1 MLFVKTKKECEIMS
15 ELVLKYADSAIFKRF
30 ANDETPQLGDF
41 IEDLFCS
48 SLVENVKS
56 GITYPIIR
64 TEKFASTQQKKEW
77 VLKCLP
83 DKWIDKS
90 EFSKLEEEIKN
101 SKSDIKIS
109 SEKLDELKKDLIEEL
124 GIKKIVE
131 LLNTLIKKIALKNN
145 NEAAKLRKKK
155 LKWENNDELVKF
167 NHQIKKILNKLKVE
181 EVGEIKKELKAIIE
195 QNESYSNILK
205 TIESLEECGRE
216 HYRLINLKNDTLI
229 VSLNS
234 LIKGNK
240 NNYSIGRSIRDRF
253 ILEPARTKRDIYTH
267 INELLKRFSLVIE
280 DGVFIEYISFIVGG
294 LKSPKEA
301 RKNLLGINDKS
312 VNLKYPT
319 TMSGYIGTGSYNDY
333 VKERLAS
340 LLIDDKQHAKIIS
353 LLILDFII
361 VTTTATETYQEINA
375 NLAILLVWFDAS
387 EIAQLSEII
396 KVSDKVCEDFQ
407 YCYAQYFYEHRLYD
421 FSYEILN
428 RIKDTVNVPKEL
440 INYLY
445 AQHLLLGRGCKKNV
459 LDALKKLQEAS
470 RNNVKQSVEITSWKR
485 FVALE
490 TKTIIDGT
498 KEKIIRIIERITNGD
513 YGEVPNLEIHNKNLN
528 TQKKQSDKNI
538 TNIFDFLQSYQYSNI
553 AKRIDLPKSACDV
566 RCCVTN
572 NKNAEEVYSFAMSLD
587 EYKMLDFYNDEHL
600 GLAIKTA
607 MDNIKVDILL
617 FSEDESKNIDDC
629 LNLVERLC
637 LIDDNSNL
645 YRQIN
650 IYIKA
655 DFDYASLL
663 IDSSLNVND
672 CFFRIHI
679 CDPKKMTAQKLLIDA
694 PLYIPC
700 LINNSDIDV
709 VVLGAN
715 QCTLE
720 LAKEIVATTYTRDV
734 PKLTVLG
741 NNADYY
747 RKKLI
752 QSSPGIYKEP
762 SRLDRIIPK
771 FYECNIENIDFID
784 LLTNAQ
790 VDQNLNNIRKILQKG
805 TYFVVD
811 LGNDKDNILF
821 ATKLR
826 GWLLSCDKSFS
837 RAPFI
842 AVKCESGQNAKIA
855 KNLVVNNKTAGN
867 NFYNN
872 YNLYFY
878 GMKEDVFSGEYL
890 DMEKN
895 PKKQMALNIHLAYLE
910 ENSTV
915 AEIESAIKNYFKF
928 SYNRDSSECAAIS
941 LTYMFYYLGMIKKIE
956 DLKLNN
962 KALSEK
968 YEEWIKDEPHLKS
981 AERYEHSRWVGYML
995 SRGWQS
1001 ATLEQ
1006 VEAYAGQESG
1016 AHKHLLCRLH
1026 PFICN
1031 WDDFSDDTEESVKIN
1046 ALKNAINGLNSPTKS
1061 TNKIVS
1067 AIDKILTNNPFAYKE
1082 LEIDESR

>member
-1 MLFVKTKKECEIMS
+1 MS
-15 ELVLKYADSAIFKRF
+15 ELILKYSDSAIFKRF

-48 SLVENVKS
+48 SLVENVQN

-64 TEKFASTQQKKEW
+64 TEMFEDTQQKKEW

-90 EFSKLEEEIKN
+90 EFSKLEEQIKN
-101 SKSDIKIS
+101 SKNDIKITS
-109 SEKLDELKKDLIEEL
+109 QKLDELKNDLIEEL
-124 GIKKIVE
+124 GIEKIVE
-131 LLNTLIKKIALKNN
+131 LFKILLQKIALKNK
-145 NEAAKLRKKK
+145 NEAAKLKKKK
-155 LKWENNDELVKF
+155 LKWNDNDELIKF
-167 NHQIKKILNKLKVE
+167 NNQIKKIINKLKVE
-181 EVGEIKKELKAIIE
+181 EVDEIKKELKATIE
-195 QNESYSNILK
+195 QNESFSNILK
-205 TIESLEECGRE
+205 TIESLENCGQE
-216 HYRLINLKNDTLI
+216 LYRLKNLKNDTLI

-253 ILEPARTKRDIYTH
+253 ILDPARTKRDIYTH
-267 INELLKRFSLVIE
+267 INELLKNFSLVIE
-280 DGVFIEYISFIVGG
+280 EDIFIEYISFIVGG

-301 RKNLLGINDKS
+301 RKNLLGRNDKS

-319 TMSGYIGTGSYNDY
+319 TMSGYIGTDIYSDY

-340 LLIDDKQHAKIIS
+340 LLIDDKRHAKIIS
-353 LLILDFII
+353 LLILDFIL
-361 VTTTATETYQEINA
+361 VTTIATGTYQEINA
-375 NLAILLVWFDAS
+375 NLAIMLVWFDAS
-387 EIAQLSEII
+387 EIAQLSENV
-396 KVSDKVCEDFQ
+396 KVSDRVCEDFQ
-407 YCYAQYFYEHRLYD
+407 YCYAQYFYEYRLYD
-421 FSYEILN
+421 LSYEILD
-428 RIKDTVNVPKEL
+428 RIKGTVNVPKEL

-445 AQHLLLGRGCKKNV
+445 AQHLLLGRGCKKDV
-459 LDALKKLQEAS
+459 LGALKKLQEVS
-470 RNNVKQSVEITSWKR
+470 RYSVKQSVAITSWKR
-485 FVALE
+485 LVALE

-498 KEKIIRIIERITNGD
+498 KEKIVRIIERITHGD

-553 AKRIDLPKSACDV
+553 AKGFDLPKSACDV

-572 NKNAEEVYSFAMSLD
+572 NKSVEEVYSFAMSLD
-587 EYKMLDFYNDEHL
+587 EYKMLDFYNEEHL

-607 MDNIKVDILL
+607 MVNIKVDFLL

-629 LNLVERLC
+629 LHLVERLC
-637 LIDDNSNL
+637 LIDDNSIL

-650 IYIKA
+650 IYIKS
-655 DFDYASLL
+655 DFDYASIL
-663 IDSSLNVND
+663 IDSSLNLND
-672 CFFRIHI
+672 CCFRIHI
-679 CDPKKMTAQKLLIDA
+679 CDPKRLTAQKLLIDA

-700 LINNSDIDV
+700 LIDNSDIDV

-715 QCTLE
+715 QSTLE
-720 LAKEIVATTYTRDV
+720 LTKEIVATTYTRDV
-734 PKLTVLG
+734 PKLTILG

-762 SRLDRIIPK
+762 SRLDRIMPK
-771 FYECNIENIDFID
+771 FHECNIENIDFID

-790 VDQNLNNIRKILQKG
+790 VDPNLKNIRMVLQKG
-805 TYFVVD
+805 TYFIVD
-811 LGNDKDNILF
+811 FGNDKDNILF

-826 GWLLSCDKSFS
+826 GWLLSCDKSFA
-837 RAPFI
+837 RTPFI
-842 AVKCESGQNAKIA
+842 AVKCEKGRNSEIA
-855 KNLVVNNKTAGN
+855 KNIVVNNKTAGN
-867 NFYNN
+867 NYYNN

-878 GMKEDVFSGEYL
+878 GMKEDVFSSEYL
-890 DMEKN
+890 DIEKN
-895 PKKQMALNIHLAYLE
+895 PNKQMALNIHLAYLDK
-910 ENSTV
+910 NSTD

-941 LTYMFYYLGMIKKIE
+941 LTYMFYFLGIIKEIE
-956 DLKLNN
+956 DLKLDN
-962 KALSEK
+962 KALSGK
-968 YEEWIKDEPHLKS
+968 YKEWIKDESHLKA

-995 SRGWQS
+995 SRGWRS

-1016 AHKHLLCRLH
+1016 DHKHLLCKLH

-1031 WDDFSDDTEESVKIN
+1031 WDDFFDDTEENVKIN
-1046 ALKNAINGLNSPTKS
+1046 ALKNGIENLKLPIDS
-1061 TNKIVS
+1061 TNNIVS
-1067 AIDKILTNNPFAYKE
+1067 SIGSILTNNPFECKKSKGD
-1082 LEIDESR
+1082 ITR